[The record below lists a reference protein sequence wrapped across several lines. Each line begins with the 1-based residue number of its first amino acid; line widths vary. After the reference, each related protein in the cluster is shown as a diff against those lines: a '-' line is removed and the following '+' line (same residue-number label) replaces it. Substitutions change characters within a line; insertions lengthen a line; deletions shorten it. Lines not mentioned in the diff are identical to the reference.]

1 MDQTF
6 RILFSVPINAVG
18 LLIGKNGETLKFICR
33 ESSATVTL
41 QHFHDLRKGVT
52 ERVIII
58 SATNIPNFIKA
69 YDLIIDKL
77 KIYKSSLITFKDTV
91 KDEPD
96 AIEVVKWLVNQSYCG
111 LLIGRSGEK
120 IKKIRELSGAWVKIA
135 HIEESV
141 TIPNGDRLV
150 YIRGTAKQN
159 AIALDLVKNLVGGLP
174 FDDVENESKISIT
187 QPASNVTKSHIEKCG
202 KITKTITVPIIAV
215 SKIFGTEDGIDS
227 NLIVLDCL
235 ELILTM
241 VNSVNVS
248 INFGTVQMG
257 DIFIEVS
264 ISSSDE
270 KELLAAIDTIEF
282 KLKLWEELTAEKMFS
297 AKVVVSENCVL
308 KLMDND
314 NNKVTEFFN
323 ILDGQ
328 EKCMYIFPTANLSN
342 NYTNSRT
349 ILFISNFQDLK
360 NVLVQFI
367 TLLHSFD
374 EGNIELV
381 STCPTSRQLKHR
393 NNGQNNNK
401 TYLPNGAAIDTFV
414 PRIETFDA
422 NNFNTEMYRGNYEV
436 YSPVYA
442 YQAPIYS
449 MTTPQYSP
457 IEGRVVNVMMA
468 SPSYSLSL
476 ATKIPKFNHKI

>member
-33 ESSATVTL
+33 ESSTAVTL
-41 QHFHDLRKGVT
+41 QHFHDLPKGIT

-58 SATNIPNFIKA
+58 DMTSIPNFIKA

-77 KIYKSSLITFKDTV
+77 KIYKSSLKTLKETIKSESDS
-91 KDEPD
+91 
-96 AIEVVKWLVNQSYCG
+96 IEVVKWRVNQSYCG

-159 AIALDLVKNLVGGLP
+159 ALALDLVKNLVGGLP
-174 FDDVENESKISIT
+174 FDDVESESEISIT
-187 QPASNVTKSHIEKCG
+187 QPSSNVSKSHIEKSG
-202 KITKTITVPIIAV
+202 KITKTIIVPIIAV

-235 ELILTM
+235 ELILTL
-241 VNSVNVS
+241 VHSVNVS

-257 DIFIEVS
+257 DVFIEVL

-270 KELLAAIDTIEF
+270 KELLDAINTIES
-282 KLKLWEELTAEKMFS
+282 KLKVWAEMSDEKMFS

-308 KLMDND
+308 KLMDSD
-314 NNKVTEFFN
+314 NNKVTEFFK
-323 ILDGQ
+323 ILDG
-328 EKCMYIFPTANLSN
+328 EDKCMYIFPTANLSN

-349 ILFISNFQDLK
+349 ILFVSSFEDLK
-360 NVLVQFI
+360 NILTQLI
-367 TLLHSFD
+367 MLLHSLD
-374 EGNIELV
+374 EVNSELV
-381 STCPTSRQLKHR
+381 STIPTSRRSKHR
-393 NNGQNNNK
+393 NDSQNHNNL
-401 TYLPNGAAIDTFV
+401 YLPNVATMDTFV
-414 PRIETFDA
+414 PRIETFDS
-422 NNFNTEMYRGNYEV
+422 NNFNTDVYRGNYEL

-442 YQAPIYS
+442 YQAPTYS
-449 MTTPQYSP
+449 MIPPQYSP
-457 IEGRVVNVMMA
+457 IEGRAINVAMG
-468 SPSYSLSL
+468 SPTYSVSSNANFPQSNL
-476 ATKIPKFNHKI
+476 KI